1 MAIGSASLF
10 FSSCKGKSFEGMII
24 LTQVIG
30 NELNTNN
37 TTEDS
42 WRYIPQTRI
51 VAIDSANPDESIKV
65 LTEDYFSARSP
76 EISSDGN
83 FLLFTAQKKQN
94 DPWQI
99 WEMNLSDLK
108 TRHITTSPDNCFD
121 PAYLPGERIVFSRIN
136 PNDSLKADHSLF
148 TCNLNG
154 TNLKRIT
161 FNNNNYFAPVVLKD
175 GRVLTISRKIHHGR
189 VDQQYMVLRP
199 DGTKE
204 ELFYRGSDGS
214 ALNSRGLETANGK
227 IVFIE
232 SANFTVGG
240 GNIISINYNRP
251 LHTRVNLT
259 SELNGK
265 FSSVYPMKSGKL
277 LVSYRPSQT
286 GRSALYEF
294 DPEKMTLGNTLY
306 NSKEYDALDA
316 IIVEKRERPKKLPS
330 EVDMGVKTGLILCQN
345 INISDQKSS
354 SNATASPKTSR
365 IEVIGTDST
374 LGEVQV
380 EDDGS
385 FYLKVIADTP
395 FKIQTLDK
403 DGNVI
408 QGCDWIWLRP
418 NERRGCVGC
427 HEDPEMVPD
436 NRVPLS
442 VKKLP
447 AVLPMHINKVVEKKV
462 SLE

>member
-1 MAIGSASLF
+1 
-10 FSSCKGKSFEGMII
+10 MII
-24 LTQVIG
+24 FTQVIG

-37 TTEDS
+37 DTEDS

-51 VAIDSANPDESIKV
+51 VAFDSANPDASIKV

-83 FLLFTAQKKQN
+83 FLLFTAQQKQN

-99 WEMNLSDLK
+99 WEINLSDLK
-108 TRHITTSPDNCFD
+108 TRHIPASPDNCFD
-121 PAYLPGERIVFSRIN
+121 PAYLPGERIVFSRISL
-136 PNDSLKADHSLF
+136 NDSLKADHSLF

-154 TNLKRIT
+154 TDLRRIT

-189 VDQQYMVLRP
+189 VDQQFMVLRP

-214 ALNSRGLETANGK
+214 ALDSRGLETANDK

-232 SANFTVGG
+232 STNFTVGG
-240 GNIISINYNRP
+240 GSIISINYNRP
-251 LHTRVNLT
+251 LHTRINLT
-259 SELNGK
+259 SDLNGK

-286 GRSALYEF
+286 DRSALYEF
-294 DPEKMTLGNTLY
+294 DPEKMTLGKTLY

-330 EVDMGVKTGLILCQN
+330 EVDTGVKTGLILCQN
-345 INISDQKSS
+345 INLSDQKSS
-354 SNATASPKTSR
+354 SNATASPNASR
-365 IEVIGTDST
+365 IEVIGKDST

-380 EDDGS
+380 ADDGS
-385 FYLKVIADTP
+385 FYLKIIADTP

-427 HEDPEMVPD
+427 HEDPEIVPV

-442 VKKLP
+442 VKKSP
-447 AVLPMHINKVVEKKV
+447 VIIPMHINKVVEKKV